1 MFINI
6 CEQESGAILW
16 FTGLSGSGK
25 TTIAERI
32 SVCLQES
39 NISVQIIDGDQVRAS
54 RHKYLG
60 FSEKEIKINNALI
73 ANLCKEKRKHSDLVI
88 VPIISPYRQSRRDAR
103 MKLHPG
109 FYEIYFS
116 ASLDYVSQR
125 DVKGLYAKSAAGSIN
140 NMIGVSSTNPY
151 QPPESPDF
159 IINTEKENI
168 QQSVENLLRFS
179 MKHLSVNHAN
189 QEIKETKIYHGIC

>member
-1 MFINI
+1 MVLKSLKYTMCSWHTNI
-6 CEQESGAILW
+6 I
-16 FTGLSGSGK
+16 K
-25 TTIAERI
+25 
-32 SVCLQES
+32 
-39 NISVQIIDGDQVRAS
+39 QIDEV
-54 RHKYLG
+54 
-60 FSEKEIKINNALI
+60 NN
-73 ANLCKEKRKHSDLVI
+73 D
-88 VPIISPYRQSRRDAR
+88 
-103 MKLHPG
+103 
-109 FYEIYFS
+109 
-116 ASLDYVSQR
+116 
-125 DVKGLYAKSAAGSIN
+125 GSIN

>member
-1 MFINI
+1 MDNNI
-6 CEQESGAILW
+6 CEQKSGIILW
-16 FTGLSGSGK
+16 FTGLSGAGK
-25 TTIAERI
+25 STVAERLLTR
-32 SVCLQES
+32 LQES
-39 NISVQIIDGDQVRAS
+39 NFSVQIIDGDKVRTT
-54 RHKYLG
+54 RHRHLG
-60 FSEKEIKINNALI
+60 FSESDIKINNVLI
-73 ANLCKEKRKHSDLVI
+73 ANLCAEERKNNDVVI

-103 MKLHPG
+103 MKLHQG

-125 DVKGLYAKSAAGSIN
+125 DVKGLYAKSADGSIN

-189 QEIKETKIYHGIC
+189 QEIRETKIYHGIC

>member
-1 MFINI
+1 MGNNI
-6 CEQESGAILW
+6 FEQKPGIILW

-25 TTIAERI
+25 TTVAERVSTRI
-32 SVCLQES
+32 QEKD
-39 NISVQIIDGDQVRAS
+39 ISVQIIDGDKVRKA
-54 RHKYLG
+54 RHQHLG
-60 FSEKEIKINNALI
+60 FSEKDIKTNNALI
-73 ANLCKEKRKHSDLVI
+73 ANLCNEKRKNRDLVI

-125 DVKGLYAKSAAGSIN
+125 DVKGLYAKSADGSIN

-189 QEIKETKIYHGIC
+189 QEKRETKIYHGIC

>member
-1 MFINI
+1 M
-6 CEQESGAILW
+6 
-16 FTGLSGSGK
+16 
-25 TTIAERI
+25 
-32 SVCLQES
+32 
-39 NISVQIIDGDQVRAS
+39 
-54 RHKYLG
+54 G
-60 FSEKEIKINNALI
+60 FSESDIKTNNALI
-73 ANLCKEKRKHSDLVI
+73 ANLCLEERKNSDVVI

-125 DVKGLYAKSAAGSIN
+125 DVKGLYAKSVAGSIN

-179 MKHLSVNHAN
+179 MKHLSVNHDGLVKSPLDAKYS
-189 QEIKETKIYHGIC
+189 QI